1 MTINSTVDMAGE
13 EVTEALTL
21 NMLPWIL
28 EVENRL
34 AE

>member
-1 MTINSTVDMAGE
+1 MTINSTVDVAGE
-13 EVTEALTL
+13 EVIEALTL

-28 EVENRL
+28 EEENRL

>member
-1 MTINSTVDMAGE
+1 MTINSTVDVAGE